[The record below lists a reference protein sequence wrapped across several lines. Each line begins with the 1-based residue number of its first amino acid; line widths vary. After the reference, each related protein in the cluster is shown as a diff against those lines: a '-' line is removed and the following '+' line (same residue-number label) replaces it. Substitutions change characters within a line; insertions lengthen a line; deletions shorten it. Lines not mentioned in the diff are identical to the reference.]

1 MRNAAGG
8 ERGTVLDI
16 VVDEYESLSFE
27 RLSLLRQQ
35 VQAVVDLLVAGGFRR
50 HSAGG
55 RRREDLRHRPL
66 RDLFFDLALP
76 PDTERLLVYWAG
88 HGRQLQN
95 SGFYLLCSDSARGAG
110 SITSGDTITPAYLGE
125 HLALSGARDIVLVMD
140 ACSSGGGAGQAADAF
155 SRVVDERQIVPR
167 PKLVVV
173 SSAVS
178 GEPAEERALTEAL
191 RALLEDPDDQV
202 EKRGWGPRDQGIR
215 IDEMINA
222 LEARLGFRQPFEIR
236 TTGVFST
243 PFFPNP
249 RYDPELPATDLERRR
264 TRPALLRADV
274 REHFMLKFR
283 GIDAVD
289 GTGYFFRGRTRALR
303 SLVTWLRTA
312 DGGMFVVTGPPG
324 SGKSALLGRLAVLSD
339 ASYRKEVRA
348 ADPHAVDGADPATL
362 PDVGAIDVGVHAR
375 DKDVLDC
382 IDALAHALSLEVPR
396 GGWRTPEQLV
406 TAVGRRNGRLTV
418 LVDALD
424 EARPEAVGAIAGRLL
439 RPLADLPEVKV
450 LVGTRRRAVEAHDS
464 TSRDLLKVLAP
475 EPGCLLDLDQ
485 DSDAVNDVEAY
496 AHKRLTDLEGSPYAL
511 ADSGLTRQT
520 ARRVARESESVF
532 LLARLFTRALASRS
546 DILDP
551 DGPEA
556 REIFRSRDVAEVFA
570 ADLARY
576 GGTLRQ
582 KVADLLAPLAWALG
596 PGLPRRAIWATA
608 ATALTRGARAY
619 TEDDVA
625 WVLAHA
631 GAHLIEAGEE
641 GESVYRLYHQAYADY
656 LRGTVS
662 ETDRVPALLYEAV
675 LDTVP
680 RVDGRLDWVRATP
693 YALKHLPAYAQ
704 AAGRLG
710 HLLRETGIL
719 PYADPAR
726 MMRVLNTPEQQSRS
740 LPRLYLRVWDEL
752 RDLSP
757 EDRAAVLCLR
767 AGVDEPDALPQLGTE
782 ALLGWRVRWGNGRRT
797 NFHGVLVG
805 GPAGAVGAV
814 AIDLAPYGALT
825 VAAGDDRG
833 TVRLWDG
840 ASGELVHTLSTG
852 DAPVTAVGLARSRGR
867 LLLAAAAGREVCLW
881 DVQDGARVGNPC
893 RHRRLVR
900 AVAFS
905 ATAEGEPLLVTSA
918 RDGRLRLWDT
928 DQGEPCQVWSGGGL
942 GTPALTLTSL
952 PGIGDVLVA
961 AHTTGGISTWKLAPS
976 PGACVPR
983 LWWRVWPGQVRAR
996 HGIAVA
1002 GVDGRAV
1009 VVARGGRLVEG
1020 TRCLDLRTGEPV
1032 DEEGTDGPEEP
1043 DDVGFTPLAIGFAP
1057 ECVGGVKDDPTAFV
1071 LGGPNGKVRLRSG
1084 RGPVGGWTGHS
1095 GDVRAVAGV
1104 RSPDGDTFVVS
1115 GSQDGTVR
1123 LWNTAVSTADDNP
1136 RHDNSHEEA
1145 VTCADLVALPDGRLR
1160 LATGSADGTVWIWDG
1175 RTGRRIARCAV
1186 DAEVEWVPSLAENGT
1201 GSMGD
1206 LVRSVRSG
1214 HDEKVTA
1221 VSWVPAVGERTAVLV
1236 SGSVEKSVQFW
1247 TAVGTPLVRHEGKGP
1262 VVALT
1267 AAAPDENDD
1276 GLVVVG
1282 HPHVLAPYD
1291 GRGRNL
1297 RARLGS
1303 RLRLL
1308 RGHRRR
1314 VGAVALVPRADGQ
1327 TWLASGD
1334 RSGGITLWEH
1344 PTGRRIGRLRGPG
1357 DGGRAHRSPVRSL
1370 VPVSIPDAEGCSLLV
1385 SACTDAVRLWDPASR
1400 SVLAELGHGP
1410 VAAVAAAATADGR
1423 ILVAVATADRAV
1435 EIWDARAETRIGAI
1449 RGLSP
1454 RVSTL
1459 SMLCDRHG
1467 SGTVWLAVG
1476 HGRTVHV
1483 VELLEPPDQRP
1494 HEDTP

>member
-1 MRNAAGG
+1 MREATGG

-16 VVDEYESLSFE
+16 VVDEYDAPTFE
-27 RLSLLRQQ
+27 RLSLLRRQ
-35 VQAVVDLLVAGGFRR
+35 VHAVVDLLVAGGFHR
-50 HSAGG
+50 HPAGG
-55 RRREDLRHRPL
+55 RRRDDLRHRPL
-66 RDLFFDLALP
+66 RDLFFDLKLP
-76 PDTERLLVYWAG
+76 PDTQRLLVYWAG

-95 SGFYLLCSDSARGAG
+95 SGLYLLCSDSGRDAG
-110 SITSGDTITPAYLGE
+110 SVTSGDTITPAYLGE

-140 ACSSGGGAGQAADAF
+140 ACSSGSGAGQAADAF
-155 SRVVDERQIVPR
+155 SRVVDERHIVPR

-178 GEPAEERALTEAL
+178 GEPAGERALTEAL
-191 RALLEDPDDQV
+191 RALLEDPEDQV

-222 LEARLGFRQPFEIR
+222 LEARLGSRQPFEIR

-249 RYDPELPATDLERRR
+249 RYDPELPATELERRR

-289 GTGYFFRGRTRALR
+289 GTGFFFRGRTRALQ

-312 DGGMFVVTGPPG
+312 AGGMFVVTGPPG

-339 ASYRKEVRA
+339 ASYRQEIRA
-348 ADPHAVDGADPATL
+348 ADPHAVDGADPGTL

-382 IDALAHALSLEVPR
+382 VDALARTLSLEAPR

-406 TAVGRRNGRLTV
+406 TAVGRRHGRLTV

-424 EARPEAVGAIAGRLL
+424 EARPHAVGTIAGRLL

-450 LVGTRRRAVEAHDS
+450 LVGTRRRAVEVRDS
-464 TSRDLLKVLAP
+464 ASRDLLKVLAP
-475 EPGCLLDLDQ
+475 EPGCLLDLHQ
-485 DSDAVNDVEAY
+485 DSDAVDDVEAY
-496 AHKRLTDLEGSPYAL
+496 AYKRLTDLEGSPYAL

-532 LLARLFTRALASRS
+532 LLARLFTRALAGRS

-582 KVADLLAPLAWALG
+582 KVTDLLAPLAWALG
-596 PGLPRRAIWATA
+596 PGLPRRAVWATA

-619 TEDDVA
+619 TEADVA
-625 WVLAHA
+625 WVMTHA

-656 LRGTVS
+656 LRGTVG
-662 ETDRVPALLYEAV
+662 EADHVPALVYEAV

-680 RVDGRLDWVRATP
+680 RVDGRRDWEHATR
-693 YALKHLPAYAQ
+693 YVLKHLPAYAL

-710 HLLRETGIL
+710 HLLGKTGIL

-726 MMRVLNTPEQQSRS
+726 MMRVLNSPEQQGRS

-752 RDLSP
+752 RNLSP

-767 AGVDEPDALPQLGTE
+767 AGVDEPDALPRLGTE
-782 ALLGWRVRWGNGRRT
+782 ALLGWRVRWGTGRRT

-805 GPAGAVGAV
+805 GPTGAVTAV

-840 ASGELVHTLSTG
+840 ASGELVHTLLTG
-852 DAPVTAVGLARSRGR
+852 EAPVTAVGLVRSRGR
-867 LLLAAAAGREVCLW
+867 LLLAAAAGRAVCLW
-881 DVQDGARVGNPC
+881 DVHDGARSGNPC
-893 RHRRLVR
+893 RHRRTVR
-900 AVAFS
+900 AMALS
-905 ATAEGEPLLVTSA
+905 ATEQGEPLLVTST
-918 RDGRLRLWDT
+918 RGGRLRLWDT
-928 DQGEPCQVWSGGGL
+928 DRGEPSQVWHGGGL
-942 GTPALTLTSL
+942 GTPALSLTAL

-976 PGACVPR
+976 PGAREPR
-983 LWWRVWPGQVRAR
+983 LWWRVWPGQLRAR

-1002 GVDGRAV
+1002 AVDGRAV
-1009 VVARGGRLVEG
+1009 VVARGGTFVDG
-1020 TRCLDLRTGEPV
+1020 MRCLDLRTGKPV
-1032 DEEGTDGPEEP
+1032 DEEQTDGPKEP
-1043 DDVGFTPLAIGFAP
+1043 ADDGFTTLAVGVTP
-1057 ECVGGVKDDPTAFV
+1057 ECVGGVKDDPAAFV
-1071 LGGPNGKVRLRSG
+1071 VGGPEGKVRLRSG

-1123 LWNTAVSTADDNP
+1123 LWNTAVSTTDDNAQ
-1136 RHDNSHEEA
+1136 HDESHEEV

-1186 DAEVEWVPSLAENGT
+1186 DAEVEFVPSMSEDGT
-1201 GSMGD
+1201 GNWGN
-1206 LVRSVRSG
+1206 LVRYVRSG
-1214 HDEKVTA
+1214 HDEKVSA
-1221 VSWVPAVGERTAVLV
+1221 ISWVPAGDEHTAVLV

-1247 TAVGTPLVRHEGKGP
+1247 NADGTPLVRYEGKGP
-1262 VVALT
+1262 VTALT
-1267 AAAPDENDD
+1267 AAAPDKGDG

-1282 HPHVLAPYD
+1282 HPRGVARYD
-1291 GRGRNL
+1291 GRGREL
-1297 RARLGS
+1297 PARLGS
-1303 RLRLL
+1303 RPRLL
-1308 RGHRRR
+1308 RSHRRQ
-1314 VGAVALVPRADGQ
+1314 VAAVALVPRPDGQ

-1334 RSGGITLWEH
+1334 RGGGITLWDS
-1344 PTGRRIGRLRGPG
+1344 TSRRIGRLRGPG
-1357 DGGRAHRSPVRSL
+1357 DGGKAHRGPVRSL
-1370 VPVSIPDAEGCSLLV
+1370 VPVTAPGAEGCSLLV
-1385 SACTDAVRLWDPASR
+1385 SACPDVVRLWDPASR

-1410 VAAVAAAATADGR
+1410 VGAVAAAAAGDGR
-1423 ILVAVATADRAV
+1423 ILVAVASGDRTV
-1435 EIWDARAETRIGAI
+1435 EIWDARAETRIAAV

-1454 RVSTL
+1454 RISAL
-1459 SMLCDRHG
+1459 SMVCDRHA
-1467 SGTVWLAVG
+1467 SGRVWLAVG

-1483 VELLEPPDQRP
+1483 VELLEPSGHRVR
-1494 HEDTP
+1494 EETR